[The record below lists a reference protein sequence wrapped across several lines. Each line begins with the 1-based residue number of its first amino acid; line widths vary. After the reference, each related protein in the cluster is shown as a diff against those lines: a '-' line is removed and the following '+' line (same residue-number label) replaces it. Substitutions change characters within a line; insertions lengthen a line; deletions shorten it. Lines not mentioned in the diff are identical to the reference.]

1 MLHSK
6 HLQEFHTAA
15 AYCTAVTESSAPVR
29 SFPPKIPSRERL
41 MLLFASILEHISFS
55 YGRFKTSASRC
66 SLHFYR
72 RARTLHRLASNPAQS
87 VLLFLSCGSSSDPT
101 GCTQRKQQRRGT
113 LRIQV
118 RFKRYVEDEADL
130 AWRSNLPP
138 TPRRRVLTEP
148 RGPIRR
154 EGGEGTFFFTVK

>member
-29 SFPPKIPSRERL
+29 SSPSRERL

-55 YGRFKTSASRC
+55 YGRFKASASRR
-66 SLHFYR
+66 SLRVYR
-72 RARTLHRLASNPAQS
+72 RARTLHRLASNTAQS
-87 VLLFLSCGSSSDPT
+87 VLLFLSCGSSFDPT
-101 GCTQRKQQRRGT
+101 GYTQRKQQRRGT
-113 LRIQV
+113 LRIQE

-130 AWRSNLPP
+130 AWRSDPPP
-138 TPRRRVLTEP
+138 TPA
-148 RGPIRR
+148 
-154 EGGEGTFFFTVK
+154 GGF